1 MIKNISQTL
10 FICTF
15 LAALC
20 SSCLKEDNIGAPSL
34 KEIKL
39 YMTDVN
45 GNDSLVSEVKK
56 GAVVKI
62 VVDTDADMCSVWP
75 GGTRE
80 IMKKKVSPDGGQTFP
95 DSIDMFNNPVLVRSD
110 LYSDYGLVGARGLK
124 TALSSEGW
132 YCTYTYPNEG
142 SFDLVVVITNHGYQD
157 FNFKPA
163 VIEYGQVDVK

>member
-1 MIKNISQTL
+1 MMKNIFQTL
-10 FICTF
+10 LIGASLIAFCT
-15 LAALC
+15 
-20 SSCLKEDNIGAPSL
+20 SCLREDNIGTPSL

-39 YMTDVN
+39 YMTDVA
-45 GNDSLVSEVKK
+45 GKDSLVAEVKK
-56 GAVVKI
+56 GVPVKI

-75 GGTRE
+75 GGIRE
-80 IMKKKVSPDGGQTFP
+80 IMKKKVSSDGGQTFP

-124 TALSSEGW
+124 TALSAEGW
-132 YCTYTYPNEG
+132 YCTYTYPKEG

-163 VIEYGQVDVK
+163 VIEYGKVNVK

>member
-1 MIKNISQTL
+1 MVKNIFRSL
-10 FICTF
+10 FICAF
-15 LAALC
+15 VAALC
-20 SSCLKEDNIGAPSL
+20 SSCLREDNIGTPSL

-45 GNDSLVSEVKK
+45 GKDSLVTEVKK
-56 GAVVKI
+56 GKVVKI
-62 VVDTDADMCSVWP
+62 VVDSDADMCSVWP

-80 IMKKKVSPDGGQTFP
+80 IMKKKVSLDGGKTFA
-95 DSIDMFNNPVLVRSD
+95 DSIDMFNHPVLVKSD

-124 TALSSEGW
+124 TTLSAEGW
-132 YCTYTYPNEG
+132 YCTYTYPKEG

-163 VIEYGQVDVK
+163 VIEYGKVNVK